1 LVTSCRPGNYFHL
14 MFIFKL
20 KWKTNII
27 AQNYATNRHQLFYS
41 INMSYG

>member
-1 LVTSCRPGNYFHL
+1 

-27 AQNYATNRHQLFYS
+27 EQNMQQMDL
-41 INMSYG
+41 SYIENNIV